1 MPDADNLHPSKKP
14 YQTMVDSGPES
25 HPAAPSSASC
35 FSSPISP
42 VKAGSPSRQCQQ
54 PGDDPTTCS
63 PRRSPA
69 TIEQFFGATPET
81 CFLMGSLVSLVP
93 VESALMIDPSGH
105 AGLEGLPDAP
115 GRLCRRDGESSLCAE
130 RLHVTFKLNLVSS
143 VWLTKR
149 AVLSPSLATSMSF
162 GANDDRSHKPRERER
177 GRESKRES
185 ERESGVHFHLVSAR
199 PVFSPRQSHQ
209 ACASGVRLAAS
220 KRLAPGRGG
229 EGRRQLPA
237 AATKD
242 TTDTIHHRH
251 KEHNIKTTK
260 NTKTTKDTI
269 DTKTTKDTTDTKTTK
284 DTTDTTEAR
293 CMFLSC
299 PQAYAVHGVST
310 TIEAPTA
317 TAATA
322 SAETAGAA
330 AAATAAVA
338 NAAAAAADA
347 ATAAT
352 IILRQEQ
359 QQQHQPQ
366 QQQQQQHGRR
376 RQQQQQQF

>member
-1 MPDADNLHPSKKP
+1 
-14 YQTMVDSGPES
+14 
-25 HPAAPSSASC
+25 
-35 FSSPISP
+35 
-42 VKAGSPSRQCQQ
+42 
-54 PGDDPTTCS
+54 
-63 PRRSPA
+63 
-69 TIEQFFGATPET
+69 
-81 CFLMGSLVSLVP
+81 
-93 VESALMIDPSGH
+93 MIDPSGH

-130 RLHVTFKLNLVSS
+130 RLHVTFKLNLMSS
-143 VWLTKR
+143 VWLTKC

-162 GANDDRSHKPRERER
+162 VANDDRSHKPRERER
-177 GRESKRES
+177 GRERERES
-185 ERESGVHFHLVSAR
+185 ERESGVHFNLVSAR
-199 PVFSPRQSHQ
+199 PVFSPLQSHQ

-242 TTDTIHHRH
+242 TTDTRHHRH

-260 NTKTTKDTI
+260 DTTDTTDSTKNTKNTKTTKVTIYTKTTNDTT
-269 DTKTTKDTTDTKTTK
+269 DTTDTETTKDTI
-284 DTTDTTEAR
+284 DTTEAR

-299 PQAYAVHGVST
+299 PQAYAVHGVSS

-317 TAATA
+317 TAATV

-338 NAAAAAADA
+338 NAAAAAAAA

-376 RQQQQQQF
+376 RQQQQQQY